1 MSYNVE
7 GTVPEEKIE
16 ELEQAVKEAFP
27 RNMKVDVRINPD
39 GRVRIFE
46 VETMLEENDSR
57 DHGFAFKMLLDMNY
71 TSQDIEA
78 ELKKNRWQDGDPE
91 TLFPYIQKINLDL
104 KQFEVEQPFVDKLKQ
119 NLMAE
124 ASLEYYLTDVA
135 KAIEKHEEQIINECL
150 PEPIT
155 MQEFKNDGRLSF
167 ILSSAKFNHV
177 LVNSYDLNNPKDV
190 ESMFKNIGEYG
201 VLYRIVR
208 KYPTLAAKFMNEL
221 RRRDIEL
228 LEELIKIFN
237 NVFSE
242 VVAGEIKFLEEFLNE
257 TITSFHYTK
266 IGKHYVMN
274 TEV

>member
-1 MSYNVE
+1 MSYNLE

-27 RNMKVDVRINPD
+27 KNMKVDVRINPD

-46 VETMLEENDSR
+46 VETMLEVNDSR
-57 DHGFAFKMLLDMNY
+57 DYGFAFQMLLDMNY

-135 KAIEKHEEQIINECL
+135 EAIEKYEEQIINKCL

-177 LVNSYDLNNPKDV
+177 LVNSYDLNNPKNV

-208 KYPTLAAKFMNEL
+208 KHPALAAKFMNQL

-228 LEELIKIFN
+228 LEELVKILN

-242 VVAGEIKFLEEFLNE
+242 VVTGEIEFLEDLLNE

-266 IGKHYVMN
+266 IGKYYVMN